1 MARDLNLQS
10 MAHFEAVAR
19 LGGVIRAS
27 EELQISPSAVSQQI
41 KLLEQNLGVKLFHR
55 ERRHLRLTIDGERLF
70 QTATQAFQSIREVR
84 TAIVLLIATEI

>member
-19 LGGVIRAS
+19 LGGVIRAA

-41 KLLEQNLGVKLFHR
+41 KLLVTSVK
-55 ERRHLRLTIDGERLF
+55 
-70 QTATQAFQSIREVR
+70 V
-84 TAIVLLIATEI
+84 V